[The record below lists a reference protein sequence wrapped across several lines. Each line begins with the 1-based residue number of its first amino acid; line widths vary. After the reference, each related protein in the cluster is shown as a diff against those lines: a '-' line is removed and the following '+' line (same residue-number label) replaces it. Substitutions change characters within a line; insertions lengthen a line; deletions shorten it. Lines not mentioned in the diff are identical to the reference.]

1 MAAVIM
7 DPVRHGAMKE
17 RSNKTAAT
25 TDGFTYQSTGDD
37 GRGGRSGEAQRDKIE
52 ATTRGQQ

>member
-17 RSNKTAAT
+17 RSNNTAAT
-25 TDGFTYQSTGDD
+25 TDVFTYQSTGDD
-37 GRGGRSGEAQRDKIE
+37 GRGGRSGEAQRDRIE
-52 ATTRGQQ
+52 VK